1 MNERNIKLTIEEPR
15 GHWIAKHRF
24 VISVTDAG
32 VEIRRESEPVAT
44 RDSSVVLTVGREP
57 DFFDL
62 VLNVEEAS
70 C

>member
-32 VEIRRESEPVAT
+32 VEIRRES
-44 RDSSVVLTVGREP
+44 
-57 DFFDL
+57 
-62 VLNVEEAS
+62 
-70 C
+70 